1 MKNMIISFILFIT
14 LFLLFT
20 INTFAQNTRIKLT
33 FNNNEVYAV
42 ITNSKAGN
50 DFLSL
55 LPMNLKIED
64 FNNTEKISYL
74 KKKLNTQNEPD
85 GINPKAGDITYYAP
99 WGNLAIFYKNF
110 RYSNNLIYLGKFEN
124 ISDISKLSNI
134 KGNFDMRIE
143 LAN

>member
-1 MKNMIISFILFIT
+1 M
-14 LFLLFT
+14 LFT

>member
-1 MKNMIISFILFIT
+1 MTKTITFILLI
-14 LFLLFT
+14 LSIFT
-20 INTFAQNTRIKLT
+20 MNAFTQNTRIKLT
-33 FNNNEVYAV
+33 FNNNEIYAV
-42 ITNSKAGN
+42 ITNSNAGN

-74 KKKLNTQNEPD
+74 SKKLNTQNEPD
-85 GINPKAGDITYYAP
+85 GITPKAGDITYYAP

-124 ISDISKLSNI
+124 ASDISKLSNM
-134 KGNFDMRIE
+134 KGDFDIRIE
-143 LAN
+143 KVN